1 MKKLLLAAAAAVW
14 LVAPARAEIITID
27 DPLHGSC
34 TGCTAA
40 NIGGNDVTVI
50 GPNGVSSFGFTSSPP
65 GATGDLQIK
74 VLIPNSFTLA
84 QVQAFDAGVNVT
96 NNGSTFD
103 LHLFSTTAWTSGTL
117 ELDYLHN
124 TLANGAP
131 PNPLDAWIGATQTL
145 QPSASGFYVLTAET
159 GLHTL
164 AGQGDPLSLDNTFG
178 LFPAVMAQGGF
189 IVGNMFT
196 DGGVISTAQSSA
208 LFFNQPS
215 GGPFCTNCTPGAVP
229 IPGVGMALLPMIG
242 AAGWYARRRRRREES
257 VA

>member
-1 MKKLLLAAAAAVW
+1 MKKLLLASLALAALA
-14 LVAPARAEIITID
+14 LPARAEIITID
-27 DPLHGSC
+27 DPLHGAC

-74 VLIPNSFTLA
+74 VLIPNSYTLA

-96 NNGSTFD
+96 NQGNTFD

-117 ELDYLHN
+117 ELDYLNN

-131 PNPLDAWIGATQTL
+131 PNPLDAWIGATNTV
-145 QPSASGFYVLTAET
+145 QPDATGFYVLTAET

-164 AGQGDPLSLDNTFG
+164 GGQSDPLSILNTFG
-178 LFPAVMAQGGF
+178 LDPAFMALGGF

-215 GGPFCTNCTPGAVP
+215 SGPFCTNCNPSAVP
-229 IPGVGMALLPMIG
+229 LPGVGMAMLPMIG
-242 AAGWYARRRRRREES
+242 AAGWYARRRRRQL
-257 VA
+257 AA